1 MACPFTMTFPSGHA
15 SAGTV
20 VPLKWRKNEQPIN
33 IYIKP
38 VLDDKTIKKYV
49 HQIARDIIYRT
60 PYTLPYQF
68 YTERMYNVTFKN
80 YKDTR
85 LLSISVNIGYRDLEC
100 YDEVCGSTPIFKTIY
115 TLNLNRMLPTKGS
128 PLQNR
133 LTNKR
138 INRLRTIL
146 YENSIDELVKVI
158 ADTDIT

>member
-1 MACPFTMTFPSGHA
+1 MACTFTMTFPSGHA

-38 VLDDKTIKKYV
+38 VIDDKTIKKYV
-49 HQIARDIIYRT
+49 HHIACDIIYRT
-60 PYTLPYQF
+60 PYTDAVLPYKF
-68 YTERMYNVTFKN
+68 CRGRLYDITFKN

-85 LLSISVNIGYRDLEC
+85 LLSIRVNIGERDFGDTGE
-100 YDEVCGSTPIFKTIY
+100 TIAIFKTIY
-115 TLNLNRMLPTKGS
+115 TLNLNRMAPTNNS

-146 YENSIDELVKVI
+146 YENSIDELVNIFKN
-158 ADTDIT
+158 